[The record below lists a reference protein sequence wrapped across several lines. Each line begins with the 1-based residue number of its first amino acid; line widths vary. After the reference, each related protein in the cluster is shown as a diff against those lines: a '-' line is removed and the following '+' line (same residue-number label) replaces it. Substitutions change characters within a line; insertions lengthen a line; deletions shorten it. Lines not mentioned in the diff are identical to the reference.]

1 MNALNRQREH
11 LREPGLD
18 LRPWRRAP
26 AHMQHHA
33 QDAVDAEP
41 GVPEAGSRC
50 RSSALRPAWV
60 QGVANAWISGGA

>member
-33 QDAVDAEP
+33 QDAEP
-41 GVPEAGSRC
+41 RVPEASVAHFCGGFLRFMTMSR
-50 RSSALRPAWV
+50 
-60 QGVANAWISGGA
+60 